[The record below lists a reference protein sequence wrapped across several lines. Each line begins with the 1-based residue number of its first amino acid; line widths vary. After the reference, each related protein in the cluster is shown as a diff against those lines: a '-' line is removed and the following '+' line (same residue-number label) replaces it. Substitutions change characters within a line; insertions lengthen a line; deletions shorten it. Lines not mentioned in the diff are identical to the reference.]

1 MAGFSPRSVLGVG
14 ALCAT
19 LLLSACS
26 AQQDAALQPPSP
38 TSASSS
44 ASATN
49 SASPSSATGSATP
62 SASAEAPRSTSSAAS
77 EAPSPTAAQPTVVEQ
92 APVTPSEPQQEA
104 SPEPTGTVT
113 TVEPAQPSES
123 ARASEQASTPA
134 QAANDACR
142 LGQTVVSAEAK
153 GGAGAAGSQYLTL
166 TFTNTG
172 STPCTVSGY
181 PAVSYVDDTG
191 QTIGAPASLA
201 AEWTS
206 SAVTLEPGR
215 STTAILRETR
225 ADLFGDRCKP
235 VTSSGYRV
243 QLPQT
248 TESLTIPYPSEGCSD
263 TSIQQL
269 SVGQVGASV

>member
-1 MAGFSPRSVLGVG
+1 MTGFSPRSVLGVG

-38 TSASSS
+38 TSPSSS
-44 ASATN
+44 ANAT
-49 SASPSSATGSATP
+49 SSTSPTDATGSA
-62 SASAEAPRSTSSAAS
+62 SASSDASRSPGSVASVSS
-77 EAPSPTAAQPTVVEQ
+77 SPTAAQPTVVEQ
-92 APVTPSEPQQEA
+92 APAASSKTQPEA
-104 SPEPTGTVT
+104 STKPTGTVT
-113 TVEPAQPSES
+113 TVEPAPPTETVRPST
-123 ARASEQASTPA
+123 AQASTPG

-142 LGQTVVSAEAK
+142 LGQTVISAEAK

-166 TFTNTG
+166 TFTNNG
-172 STPCTVSGY
+172 SDTCSVSGY
-181 PAVSYVDDTG
+181 PSVSYVDESG

-206 SAVTLEPGR
+206 SAVTLEPGQ

-235 VTSSGYRV
+235 VTSAGYRV

-263 TSIQQL
+263 ASIQQL

>member
-38 TSASSS
+38 TPPSSS
-44 ASATN
+44 ASATAE
-49 SASPSSATGSATP
+49 ASPIGATSSATPTESSESPRA
-62 SASAEAPRSTSSAAS
+62 SASVAS
-77 EAPSPTAAQPTVVEQ
+77 EDPSPTAAQPTVVEQ
-92 APVTPSEPQQEA
+92 DPVVPSEQPQESSQ
-104 SPEPTGTVT
+104 PTGTET
-113 TVEPAQPSES
+113 TVEPVQPSES

-134 QAANDACR
+134 QASNDACSLR
-142 LGQTVVSAEAK
+142 QTVVSAEAK

-166 TFTNTG
+166 TFTNNG
-172 STPCTVSGY
+172 STPCTISGY
-181 PAVSYVDDTG
+181 PTVSYVDNAG

-235 VTSSGYRV
+235 VTSSGYRI

-248 TESLTIPYPSEGCSD
+248 TESLSIPYPSEGCSD

>member
-26 AQQDAALQPPSP
+26 TQQDAALQPPSP
-38 TSASSS
+38 TPPSSS
-44 ASATN
+44 ASATAE
-49 SASPSSATGSATP
+49 ASPIGAT
-62 SASAEAPRSTSSAAS
+62 SASASVAS
-77 EAPSPTAAQPTVVEQ
+77 EDPSPTAAQPTVVEQ
-92 APVTPSEPQQEA
+92 DPVVPSEQPQESSQ
-104 SPEPTGTVT
+104 PTGTET
-113 TVEPAQPSES
+113 TVEPVQPSES

-134 QAANDACR
+134 QASDDACSLR
-142 LGQTVVSAEAK
+142 QTVVSAEAK

-166 TFTNTG
+166 TFTNNG
-172 STPCTVSGY
+172 STPCTISGY
-181 PAVSYVDDTG
+181 PTVSYVDNAG

-235 VTSSGYRV
+235 VTSSGYRI

-248 TESLTIPYPSEGCSD
+248 TESLSIPYPSEGCSD

>member
-38 TSASSS
+38 TPPSSS
-44 ASATN
+44 ASATAE
-49 SASPSSATGSATP
+49 ASPTGATSSATPTESSESP
-62 SASAEAPRSTSSAAS
+62 RASANVAS
-77 EAPSPTAAQPTVVEQ
+77 EDPSPTAAQPTVVEQ
-92 APVTPSEPQQEA
+92 DPVVPSEQPQESSQ
-104 SPEPTGTVT
+104 PTGTET
-113 TVEPAQPSES
+113 TVEPVQPSES
-123 ARASEQASTPA
+123 ARASEQATPA
-134 QAANDACR
+134 QASNDACSLR
-142 LGQTVVSAEAK
+142 QTVVSAEAK

-166 TFTNTG
+166 TFTNNG
-172 STPCTVSGY
+172 STPCTISGY
-181 PAVSYVDDTG
+181 PTVSYVDNAG

-235 VTSSGYRV
+235 VTSSGYRI

-248 TESLTIPYPSEGCSD
+248 TESLSIPYPSEGCSD

>member
-38 TSASSS
+38 TPPSSS
-44 ASATN
+44 ASATAE
-49 SASPSSATGSATP
+49 ASPTGATGSATP
-62 SASAEAPRSTSSAAS
+62 TESSEPPRASASVAS
-77 EAPSPTAAQPTVVEQ
+77 EDPSPTAAQPTVVEQ
-92 APVTPSEPQQEA
+92 DPVVPSEQPQESSQ
-104 SPEPTGTVT
+104 PTDTET
-113 TVEPAQPSES
+113 TVEPVQSSES

-134 QAANDACR
+134 QASDDACS

-166 TFTNTG
+166 TFTNNG
-172 STPCTVSGY
+172 STPCTISGY
-181 PAVSYVDDTG
+181 PTVSYVDNAG

-235 VTSSGYRV
+235 VTSSGYRI

-248 TESLTIPYPSEGCSD
+248 TESLSIPYPSEGCSD

>member
-38 TSASSS
+38 TPPSSS
-44 ASATN
+44 ASATAE
-49 SASPSSATGSATP
+49 ASPTGATGSATP
-62 SASAEAPRSTSSAAS
+62 TESSESPRASASVAS
-77 EAPSPTAAQPTVVEQ
+77 EDPSPTAAQPTVVEQ
-92 APVTPSEPQQEA
+92 DPVVPSEQPQESSQ
-104 SPEPTGTVT
+104 PTDTET
-113 TVEPAQPSES
+113 TVEPVQSSES

-134 QAANDACR
+134 QASDDACS

-166 TFTNTG
+166 TFTNNG
-172 STPCTVSGY
+172 STPCTISGY
-181 PAVSYVDDTG
+181 PTVSYVDNAG

-235 VTSSGYRV
+235 VTSSGYRI

-248 TESLTIPYPSEGCSD
+248 TESLSIPYPSEGCSD